1 MKIILT
7 ESQVERLVSE
17 QILLP
22 GIFGGTGVQKV
33 ATTAAAKFLN
43 MDPHDR
49 NQLLSFAAAF
59 VPVIGPALSLGIAAH
74 DAKIYLQQ
82 GKKKEA
88 GLSLFLALL
97 PGMGAVVSK
106 IPGVKQLGVKGMS
119 TLGKKIIDG
128 GRNLTPLENQVMLA
142 VKNNPQVYSLAKDD
156 IKSRMTS
163 AGYDVVTGQKKV

>member
-1 MKIILT
+1 
-7 ESQVERLVSE
+7 
-17 QILLP
+17 
-22 GIFGGTGVQKV
+22 
-33 ATTAAAKFLN
+33 
-43 MDPHDR
+43 
-49 NQLLSFAAAF
+49 
-59 VPVIGPALSLGIAAH
+59 
-74 DAKIYLQQ
+74 
-82 GKKKEA
+82 
-88 GLSLFLALL
+88 
-97 PGMGAVVSK
+97 MGAVVSK